1 VISQIAHAAF
11 GTTLLYLYVI
21 AATTAILVLAANTS
35 FSDFPRLFFFM
46 ARDDYAPHLF
56 KRLGDRLAHSNG
68 ILVLGGLAIVLLVVC
83 RGRTDSLIPLYTIGV
98 FLAFTMSQAG
108 MVARWLRLREPGWQR
123 GLAINAVGMT
133 LTATVFVIT
142 AWEKFLTGAWVV
154 MVIIPLLVLT
164 FRAIHRHDTD
174 VVARLKGEVG
184 GVGQPRAPGGHRVA
198 VPPAPLPAPAAPAA
212 GPPRRR

>member
-1 VISQIAHAAF
+1 
-11 GTTLLYLYVI
+11 
-21 AATTAILVLAANTS
+21 
-35 FSDFPRLFFFM
+35 M

-123 GLAINAVGMT
+123 GLAVNAVGMT

-174 VVARLKGEVG
+174 VVARLKAKWEAWGSHVPLEVIESPYRLRRY
-184 GVGQPRAPGGHRVA
+184 QHQ
-198 VPPAPLPAPAAPAA
+198 
-212 GPPRRR
+212 RRRLRARHDGGDAL